1 MDLSFQENK
10 DRFFNCL
17 PHNHFI
23 FELTKCCNYTE
34 WITILK
40 SYTISDLY
48 RAVKHILGN
57 QNIRLFVKDPY
68 NNVLHLFE
76 SDLIIK
82 QLISSNST
90 FFTPVYPLPYQ
101 VVYKIYV
108 DDGHNH
114 IH

>member
-1 MDLSFQENK
+1 MEISFQENK
-10 DRFFNCL
+10 DRYFNCL
-17 PHNHFI
+17 SNNHFI

-34 WITILK
+34 WVTILK
-40 SYTISDLY
+40 NYTVSDLY
-48 RAVKHILGN
+48 RTIKNVLCN
-57 QNIRLFVKDPY
+57 QNIRLFVKDQY

-82 QLISSNST
+82 QLIHSNST

-101 VVYKIYV
+101 VVYKIYI